1 MGKRSTIACIYMGAL
16 LVSVV
21 VWWHTTKIHRAPL
34 PNAAIDELSRMAPM
48 TVPLSIEIVRL
59 RGGGGGP
66 PGAFKDD
73 EHFVQV
79 LRESRPPGVQPAL
92 ELDVNVDER
101 VADEPPGFAHDD
113 TDDAV
118 DAALGPLVR
127 PQYSFTFF
135 LLERPD
141 PDPSAPWR
149 LLRAGR
155 QLHGWVFADGYKNVD
170 AALQACAR
178 FAWERLIPLVGAP
191 DTKSPAGRD
200 RSIRLADSYRVSVS
214 VLDEDPS
221 SRTPAHSRALSAIGP
236 LADAYF
242 GGILNALAPLPPSP
256 STPRRVLRHV
266 HWAREP
272 TRDEALGGYVFEA
285 EHLPFVLDANA
296 WNLDSALTLDP
307 PVHFVAFV
315 PSAARSPLHL
325 RLPGGRLSAE
335 GAFLVPGWGGL
346 ALAHVPNGTDPE
358 SEARAALRSAMPIF
372 VGQLRLLLG
381 LPPLD
386 PALSPYARSDA
397 PPPAPP
403 ARLLTCPETAI
414 CDWEIDVLARGRAAA
429 AAAAAAASLRSLTAL
444 VDQQKNMVVGDHIRN
459 LCDLAVEQLRDAR
472 AAVAS
477 LDPRAALSAALSA
490 ARRALVA
497 SRDAFFDPTMLG
509 MMYFPDEHKVPPDPV
524 W

>member
-1 MGKRSTIACIYMGAL
+1 MRAL
-16 LVSVV
+16 YSSVP
-21 VWWHTTKIHRAPL
+21 PL
-34 PNAAIDELSRMAPM
+34 PYPC
-48 TVPLSIEIVRL
+48 
-59 RGGGGGP
+59 
-66 PGAFKDD
+66 
-73 EHFVQV
+73 
-79 LRESRPPGVQPAL
+79 
-92 ELDVNVDER
+92 
-101 VADEPPGFAHDD
+101 
-113 TDDAV
+113 
-118 DAALGPLVR
+118 
-127 PQYSFTFF
+127 
-135 LLERPD
+135 D
-141 PDPSAPWR
+141 PW
-149 LLRAGR
+149 G
-155 QLHGWVFADGYKNVD
+155 
-170 AALQACAR
+170 
-178 FAWERLIPLVGAP
+178 
-191 DTKSPAGRD
+191 T
-200 RSIRLADSYRVSVS
+200 RS
-214 VLDEDPS
+214 
-221 SRTPAHSRALSAIGP
+221 
-236 LADAYF
+236 
-242 GGILNALAPLPPSP
+242 
-256 STPRRVLRHV
+256 
-266 HWAREP
+266 
-272 TRDEALGGYVFEA
+272 
-285 EHLPFVLDANA
+285 

-346 ALAHVPNGTDPE
+346 ALAHVPNATDPE

-386 PALSPYARSDA
+386 PALSPCARSDA
-397 PPPAPP
+397 PPAPP
-403 ARLLTCPETAI
+403 ARLLTCPEAAI

-509 MMYFPDEHKVPPDPV
+509 MMYFSDERKAAVYIPIALPVAIPIVTGFLRQLRYRREKRRRKAAEAAAKAQDDAAGGDAAGAGAGVGAGAAPSAEARPAAPAAAAAKAARPSASAGQGGAPAARDFGRRRARLWRTPAPDTGIILRPGGLRRSRRFPKLNYQGSQGLLPQCCASSSGACGMPQCQAE
-524 W
+524 